1 VTYSTG
7 VSSPSPTAQ
16 AILNRLVARLEK
28 GALITVTGYAY
39 DNRSLARKRA
49 MVVLAYL
56 ERRIDVH
63 ITVREVLSS
72 KVGKVIV
79 VTTKL

>member
-1 VTYSTG
+1 
-7 VSSPSPTAQ
+7 
-16 AILNRLVARLEK
+16 VARLEK